1 LWHFGQLRIGQVGD
15 DAVESVIGYCF
26 RGRLLHPCVEGRAQG
41 LAFVLDG
48 EVDQRGSATE
58 GGGASA
64 RFEVVGAG
72 GTSEGH
78 VEVGVDIDPP
88 GENILARGINESVGI
103 FVRQAAAKRDHPA
116 VFNRNIG
123 LTSVRS
129 RDHGAAGNDGVEPH
143 SLIPC
148 AARVPPVR
156 AEA

>member
-1 LWHFGQLRIGQVGD
+1 MRHFGQLRVGQVGD
-15 DAVESVIGYCF
+15 DAVEAVVGNRF
-26 RGRLLHPCVEGRAQG
+26 RGRLLHPGVEGGAQG

-48 EVDQRGSATE
+48 EVDQRGGATE

-64 RFEVVGAG
+64 SFKIVGAG
-72 GTSEGH
+72 GASERH
-78 VEVGVDIDPP
+78 IEMGVDIDPA
-88 GENILARGINESVGI
+88 GEDILARGINQALGI
-103 FVRQAAAKRDHPA
+103 FARQAAAERDHAA

-123 LTSVRS
+123 LTSIRS

-148 AARVPPVR
+148 AARVPSVR